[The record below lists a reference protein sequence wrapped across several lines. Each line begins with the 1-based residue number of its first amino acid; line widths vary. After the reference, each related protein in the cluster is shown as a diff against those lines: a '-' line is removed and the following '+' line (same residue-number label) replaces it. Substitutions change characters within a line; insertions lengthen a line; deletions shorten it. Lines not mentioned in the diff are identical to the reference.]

1 MNHSEASHLMASE
14 KYLLDELSPDEAQA
28 FEDHLFDCHECAM
41 DVRTGSLFLEHSK
54 LELAKSAVTEPV
66 QIETQKI
73 SQWAWWRPQFA
84 IPVMAVLLL
93 VIGYQ
98 NLATRSA
105 DHMRSLP
112 AAITLNLST
121 YGDATPA
128 AVRKADGMVVN
139 VIIPP
144 GHRYSTYK
152 ADLHKPG
159 GSVESVP
166 LAASAVDTWGITVP
180 GSSLRGDG
188 NYKLI
193 VYGWDGPNQ
202 DVEVGSSS
210 FQLQILK

>member
-1 MNHSEASHLMASE
+1 MDHSEAIRTMASE
-14 KYLLDELSPDEAQA
+14 KYLLNELEGEERDA
-28 FEDHLFDCHECAM
+28 FEEHFFECDECAM
-41 DVRTGSLFLEHSK
+41 DVRTGSLFLEQCK
-54 LELAKSAVTEPV
+54 LEFARSAVTEPM
-66 QIETQKI
+66 QTETRKI
-73 SQWAWWRPQFA
+73 SRWAWWPQFA
-84 IPVMAVLLL
+84 IPVIAVLLL

-105 DHMRSLP
+105 DHMRALP

-121 YGDATPA
+121 YGDATPV
-128 AVRKADGMVVN
+128 AVHTGEDIVVN

-144 GHRYSTYK
+144 GHRYTTYR

-188 NYKLI
+188 NYKLT
-193 VYGWDGPNQ
+193 VYGGDEPNPN
-202 DVEVGSSS
+202 VEVGSSS
-210 FQLQILK
+210 FQLQIQK